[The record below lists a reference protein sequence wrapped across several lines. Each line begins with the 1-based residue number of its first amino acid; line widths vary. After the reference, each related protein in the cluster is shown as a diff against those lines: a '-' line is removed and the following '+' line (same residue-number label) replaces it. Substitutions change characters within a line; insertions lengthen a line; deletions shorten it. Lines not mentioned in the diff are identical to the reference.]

1 MEQSFAGKTAL
12 VTGAAS
18 GIGKAIAI
26 IYAQQGANVLVS
38 DLDVE
43 KGQAVA
49 EQISGM
55 GVQSHFV
62 RADVDNP
69 NECEM
74 LVNEAVNQ
82 FGRLDIACNNAGIGG
97 ELNTTGDYS
106 IEGWQK
112 IININLN
119 SVFYSL

>member
-106 IEGWQK
+106 IEGW
-112 IININLN
+112 
-119 SVFYSL
+119 